1 MQQKY
6 YFICN
11 PASRSGRGIEV
22 WHTVEAYLKEN
33 AIPYE
38 INFSKKAGNVSQL
51 VQSICEEHIDDA
63 EPVNVIIMGGDG
75 TMDEAI
81 QGIVDFNKINIGYI
95 PTGSGN
101 DFARY
106 CDFGDDA
113 IYNLKNILAVK
124 EPKIWDLGK
133 LEYLDKCTDADKIVA
148 EDIPSTRWFD
158 VSCGIG
164 FDAGICAYA
173 LESKSKKFLNK
184 LGLGHLIYVLVA
196 LKLIFSDVQPS
207 GTLILDGEDEIKIK
221 KFRFVVGMN
230 TCYEG
235 GGYKFAPAAVPD
247 DGYLDICQ
255 VSDINPIQ
263 ALMIIPK
270 ASKGTHVTSKHVHL
284 YHAKNFEF
292 KAEEPLW
299 VHTDGEVFRKS
310 AHIKVSVVPGKLR
323 FLAL

>member
-1 MQQKY
+1 MQNKY

-22 WHTVEAYLKEN
+22 WNEVEKYLKEHSVS
-33 AIPYE
+33 YE
-38 INFSKKAGNVSQL
+38 VNFSKRHGNVEQL
-51 VQSICEEHIDDA
+51 VQSICEEHIDDE
-63 EPVNVIIMGGDG
+63 EPVNIVVMGGDG
-75 TMDEAI
+75 TIDEAL
-81 QGIVDFNKINIGYI
+81 QGIIDFNKVNMGYI

-113 IYNLKNILAVK
+113 VYNLKRILAAK

-133 LEYLDKCTDADKIVA
+133 LEYLDKC
-148 EDIPSTRWFD
+148 EDRSKLHTGDVPKTHWFD

-164 FDAGICAYA
+164 FDAATCEKT

-184 LGLGHLIYVLVA
+184 IGLGKLVYVLIA
-196 LKLIFSDVQPS
+196 LKLLFTDKQPT
-207 GTLILDGEDEIKIK
+207 GTLILDGEDEVKIK
-221 KFRFVVGMN
+221 KLRFVVGMN

-247 DGYLDICQ
+247 DGYLDVCQ
-255 VSDINPIQ
+255 VSNIS
-263 ALMIIPK
+263 ALEALTIIPK
-270 ASKGTHVTSKHVHL
+270 ASKGEHVSNKHVHL
-284 YHAKNFEF
+284 YHVKSYEF
-292 KAEEPLW
+292 ISDEPLW
-299 VHTDGEVFRKS
+299 VHTDGEVYTKS

-323 FLAL
+323 FLA